1 MDQENYEF
9 LTEKLKYTGF
19 EDKLNAKLKEEIKSG
34 KESFSIGTTLDIEGK
49 KMDVDLHFK
58 KSAISDRYFF
68 NKFDASLRNENP
80 ELEPKRHTF
89 YQNQGVTAKEA
100 YNLLEGRAVFKSLT
114 DSDKEPYKA
123 WLQLD
128 LSAKEDKN
136 NFQVNQYHEK
146 YGFNLEEVLKK
157 LPIKELK
164 DETKTEWL
172 VKALQKGNTYPVVME
187 RKGMEEVMFLEAN
200 PKFKSINVYDASM
213 NSVKTTELL
222 IKDQKPSARQE
233 SEELSGKKKDL
244 KQGENREAPE
254 PTLSQAVSKARRGV
268 NM

>member
-34 KESFSIGTTLDIEGK
+34 KESFSIGTTLDLEGK

-128 LSAKEDKN
+128 LSVKEDKN

-172 VKALQKGNTYPVVME
+172 IKALQKGNTYPVVME
-187 RKGMEEVMFLEAN
+187 RNGMEEVMFLEAN

-222 IKDQKPSARQE
+222 NKDQKPSARQE

-244 KQGENREAPE
+244 RQGENRETPE
-254 PTLSQAVSKARRGV
+254 STLSQAVSKARRGV
-268 NM
+268 KM